1 MDHFS
6 RKLVG
11 QGFVSYV
18 WRASSEFAR
27 DRTVPVGY
35 KLSMVPFENGNPVAS
50 PENKSA
56 AIDILANADNSAC
69 PKRCFRPVGIAFDR
83 YGRLF
88 FSSDATGEIYVVT
101 KTQVLTQTDGNST
114 TNSPLDTDSSSPA
127 VEKISHLFTGVVS
140 FAFLIFI
147 TM

>member
-1 MDHFS
+1 
-6 RKLVG
+6 
-11 QGFVSYV
+11 
-18 WRASSEFAR
+18 
-27 DRTVPVGY
+27 
-35 KLSMVPFENGNPVAS
+35 MVPFENGNPVAS

-56 AIDILANADNSAC
+56 AVDILANADNSAC

-88 FSSDATGEIYVVT
+88 LSSDATGEIYVVT
-101 KTQVLTQTDGNST
+101 KAQVSPLTDGNST
-114 TNSPLDTDSSSPA
+114 TNSPPDTDSSSPA
-127 VEKISHLFTGVVS
+127 IEKTIHLFMGILS